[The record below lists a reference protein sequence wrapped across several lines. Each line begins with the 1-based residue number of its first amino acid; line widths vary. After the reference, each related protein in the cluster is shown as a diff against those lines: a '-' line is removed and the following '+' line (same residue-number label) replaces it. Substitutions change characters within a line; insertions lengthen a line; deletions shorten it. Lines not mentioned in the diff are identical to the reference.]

1 MTHTE
6 RPGRTY
12 LRSVIE
18 LTERALDQEWEAIA
32 RAAGLVADALAVGR
46 EVHAFG
52 SGHSHMLVEE
62 LFYRAGGL
70 VGIRPLLFE
79 GLMLHAN
86 APLSTRLERLP
97 GLAAALLD
105 EHGVQDGDVML
116 VFSNSGRNA
125 VTIETANEARARGVA
140 IIAVTSVQ
148 HSRSTAPRIG
158 GKLLLELADVVIDN
172 GGVPGDAIVALDGF
186 DQSVAPTSSAVGAAI
201 VNAIVAEACGLLLER
216 GIAPQV
222 FASSNTDSGDA
233 FNAQLLGGLS

>member
-1 MTHTE
+1 MTLTD

-18 LTERALDQEWEAIA
+18 LTERALDEEWEAIA
-32 RAAGLVADALAVGR
+32 HAAALVADAIAAGR

-52 SGHSHMLVEE
+52 SGHSHMLGEE

-70 VGIRPLLFE
+70 VGVRPLLFE

-86 APLSTRLERLP
+86 APLSTRLERLS

-105 EHGVQDGDVML
+105 EHGVRAGDVMF

-125 VTIETANEARARGVA
+125 VTIELATEARARGVA
-140 IIAVTSVQ
+140 IVAVTSVR
-148 HSRSTAPRIG
+148 HSRSTAPRVG

-172 GGVPGDAIVALDGF
+172 GGVPGDAIIALDGL
-186 DQSVAPTSSAVGAAI
+186 DQAVAPTSTAVGAAI
-201 VNAIVAEACGLLLER
+201 VNAIVAEACSLLLER
-216 GIAPQV
+216 GIAPKV
-222 FASSNTDSGDA
+222 FASSNIDSGDA
-233 FNAQLLGGLS
+233 LNAQLLGGLS